1 MAGREK
7 FKIIKHL
14 GSGGFAHTYQAEVL
28 DDTLRALWGRQV
40 ALKIPLT
47 KEKEEVLI
55 REIITNAY
63 LHNCLLGL
71 QDPNIVRY
79 LDFARFDDQY
89 VMVMEFVLAG
99 SLRNRLGELRQ
110 QKALAVEESLEF
122 TEQVC
127 KGLVRIHQLKIYH
140 RDLKPENILLASKT
154 GPAKI
159 SDFGIGKKMTTA
171 GLAQTATGTYHYMP
185 KELVRGKGGHFYS
198 DIYSLG
204 VTCYEMLTGRVPFD
218 GESLGE
224 IIENICTAIPKQP
237 RDLNPQ
243 VDEELNRIVLKA
255 MARDYRQRYQ
265 NAGELLRAIQAYR
278 RGGAE
283 VQKEMA
289 EMLQA
294 ARASLEEGN
303 RPDEA
308 VKKLMQ
314 MLKKYP
320 DHEKSYLT
328 LGDFYFTFCA
338 DHNKAV
344 SVLRA
349 GLERFPDSAVLHRN
363 LGLFLQKQGLLL
375 EALKELEKA
384 QHLAPDKEFAAKLR
398 PLVQACRKVLGVKGT
413 A

>member
-1 MAGREK
+1 MPGREK
-7 FKIIKHL
+7 FKLLKLL
-14 GSGGFAHTYQAEVL
+14 GTGGFAHTYQAEVL
-28 DDTLRALWGRQV
+28 DGSMRARWGKQV

-71 QDPNIVRY
+71 QDPYIVRY

-89 VMVMEFVLAG
+89 VMVMEFIPEG

-110 QKALAVEESLEF
+110 QKALAIEEALEF

-127 KGLVRIHQLKIYH
+127 KGLVKIHQLKIYH
-140 RDLKPENILLASKT
+140 RDLKPENILLASKI

-159 SDFGIGKKMTTA
+159 SDFGIGKKMTSA
-171 GLAQTATGTYHYMP
+171 DLAQTATGTYHYMP

-204 VTCYEMLTGRVPFD
+204 VTCYEMITGRVPFD

-224 IIENICTAIPKQP
+224 IIENICSATPKQP
-237 RDLNPQ
+237 RELNAR

-255 MARDYRQRYQ
+255 MARDFRHRYQ
-265 NAGELLRAIQAYR
+265 TAGELLRALQAYR
-278 RGGAE
+278 RGGAAAE
-283 VQKEMA
+283 KEMA
-289 EMLQA
+289 EMLKA
-294 ARASLEEGN
+294 ARASLEEGG
-303 RPDEA
+303 RPEEA
-308 VKKLMQ
+308 VKKLTP

-320 DHEKSYLT
+320 DHEKAYLT

-338 DHNKAV
+338 DHKKAV

-349 GLERFPDSAVLHRN
+349 GLERFPESAVLHRN
-363 LGLFLQKQGLLL
+363 LGLFLHKQSLLP
-375 EALKELEKA
+375 EALRELEEA
-384 QHLAPDKEFAAKLR
+384 QRLAPNKEFAARLR
-398 PLVQACRKVLGVKGT
+398 PLLQACRKILGDKGT